1 MIKKMRNEKGFTLI
15 ELIMVIV
22 LLGIMAAV
30 AIPTFI
36 DLSQQAQDARRDG
49 AYASFLGSIT
59 MLHAQYLL
67 QSTTYTEADVI
78 TNTTISGGTDSQVA
92 GTLTVTWDDAVVNT
106 YTYTAQTGLTSAQL
120 TNP

>member
-1 MIKKMRNEKGFTLI
+1 MRNEKGFTLI

-36 DLSQQAQDARRDG
+36 NLSQDAEDARRDG

-67 QSTTYTEADVI
+67 QGTTYAESDVI
-78 TNTTISGGTDSQVA
+78 TNTVVSGGTDSQVA
-92 GTLTVTWDDAVVNT
+92 GTLTVTWDDGVVNT
-106 YTYTAQTGLTSAQL
+106 YGYTSQTGFTAAVL

>member
-1 MIKKMRNEKGFTLI
+1 MIRKMKNEKGFTLI

-36 DLSQQAQDARRDG
+36 DLSQDAEDARRDG
-49 AYASFLGSIT
+49 AYASYLGSIT

-67 QSTTYTEADVI
+67 QGTTYTESDVI
-78 TNTTISGGTDSQVA
+78 TNTVVSGGTDSQVA
-92 GTLTVTWDDAVVNT
+92 GTLTVTWDDGVVNT
-106 YTYTAQTGLTSAQL
+106 YGYTAQSGFTAAVL

>member
-1 MIKKMRNEKGFTLI
+1 MIRKMKNEKGFTLI

-36 DLSQQAQDARRDG
+36 DLSQDAEDARRDG
-49 AYASFLGSIT
+49 AYASYLGSIT

-67 QSTTYTEADVI
+67 QGTTYTESDVI
-78 TNTTISGGTDSQVA
+78 TNTVVSGGTDSQVA
-92 GTLTVTWDDAVVNT
+92 GTLTVTWDDGVVNT
-106 YTYTAQTGLTSAQL
+106 YGYTSQTGFTAAVL